1 MIDVSSK
8 RWNLSK
14 DETAAIYW
22 LEQNGFDGKIEKQ
35 YVSKTVF
42 SVTKDGITDKF
53 ELPQGIAFKSISDYM
68 KLYGKSFEMLTRLKR
83 GGSHD

>member
-1 MIDVSSK
+1 MIDISSK
-8 RWNLSK
+8 RWDLSK

-35 YVSKTVF
+35 YVSKTVLT
-42 SVTKDGITDKF
+42 VTKDGITDKF
-53 ELPQGIAFKSISDYM
+53 ELPQGIVFKSISDYM
-68 KLYGKSFEMLTRLKR
+68 KLYEKSFEMLTRLKR